1 MKHKI
6 IICLGAVLLSG
17 ITVGTTVAASD
28 DYTISES
35 ENGYL
40 DTDDQEEQTD
50 WTLYREYFDQE
61 SYHEDMKMYY
71 EYVQEQG
78 LNNIMKDIQ
87 GGFEDEM
94 LIQKVKIADFD
105 QDGRVEVWLRGP
117 GASANT
123 QAAILDIKDGKVDC
137 VFCDWGTELGQYEN
151 PETGENGLVI
161 MEGNGEG
168 DQYFHNWLGFYDK
181 DWNQTIL
188 CEGSADGGEGTYY
201 GGDGNEITR
210 DEYDQIWSEVRE
222 QCTDIKSVFERD
234 EDSMDD
240 NEVLYILYLA
250 EQGEA

>member
-1 MKHKI
+1 M
-6 IICLGAVLLSG
+6 SG
-17 ITVGTTVAASD
+17 MIAGTPVAASD
-28 DYTISES
+28 DYTIAES
-35 ENGYL
+35 ENDYMN
-40 DTDDQEEQTD
+40 TDDQEEQTD

-71 EYVQEQG
+71 EYVQDQG
-78 LNNIMKDIQ
+78 INNIMKDTQDGYTGEISV
-87 GGFEDEM
+87 
-94 LIQKVKIADFD
+94 QKVKIADFD

-123 QAAILDIKDGKVDC
+123 QAAILDIKDGEVGC
-137 VFCDWGTELGQYEN
+137 VFSGWGTELGQYED
-151 PETGENGLVI
+151 PENGQTGLVI
-161 MEGNGEG
+161 MEGNGES

-201 GGDGNEITR
+201 DRGGNEITK
-210 DEYDQIWSEVRE
+210 DEYDQIWSEIRE

-234 EDSMDD
+234 EDGMDD